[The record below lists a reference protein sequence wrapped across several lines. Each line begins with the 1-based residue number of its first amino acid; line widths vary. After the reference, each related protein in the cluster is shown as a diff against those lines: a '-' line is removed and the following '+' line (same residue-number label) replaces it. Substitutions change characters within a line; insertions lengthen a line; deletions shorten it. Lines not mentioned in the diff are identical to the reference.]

1 MKQALRN
8 IDTMDEKDW
17 IILRL
22 MRVCAMAD
30 KQKPLLTRDFSKALM
45 WMSKNFDVL
54 DGGLSRTLRADDER
68 RDAAD
73 LYLHEQYKFPEPLH
87 VDHFVP
93 MTALLVSAQ
102 TNDNED
108 FQ

>member
-45 WMSKNFDVL
+45 WVSKNFDIL
-54 DGGLSRTLRADDER
+54 GGLVSGALRADDER
-68 RDAAD
+68 RCGKPAMPA
-73 LYLHEQYKFPEPLH
+73 
-87 VDHFVP
+87 
-93 MTALLVSAQ
+93 T
-102 TNDNED
+102 
-108 FQ
+108 